1 MIGPVYTE
9 TTACQDC
16 YRCLRH
22 CPVKAIRI
30 IDGKAEVQKELCLNC
45 GRCLNECPAEAKK
58 IRSDIARVRQ
68 TIRLGG
74 PVVASLAP
82 SWVAEFPDDP
92 KLIGRLYALGFTA
105 VEETATGA
113 RLIAEA
119 CRTNPNMARGISRAC
134 PVIVEYIARYRPS
147 LLKLLS
153 PAASPL
159 EVHAGSVKQ
168 RFGEETTVVFIGPCV
183 AKKLEADN
191 PSSPVDLAITFRELK
206 EWMDRESN
214 PENSPAEER
223 LPFEHNCED
232 FFLEGGFLKAL
243 EKSNATGDIPEGI
256 AISGLDSILASLDGW
271 SAESFEELPPLELL
285 ACSGGCQNGP
295 GMTLN
300 DSPLERRLKGRLGL
314 ETAAG
319 IRESSGI
326 DPLISALVARPPNPA
341 PALPPKETDE
351 ADIRAFLTSLGRPSL
366 EDDPDCGSCGYESCR
381 NFAKA
386 VLNGMAEESMCISVM
401 RRRAQK
407 QSDALMQSLPLG
419 AVIADRNLCIRE
431 CNARF
436 LRLFTDLDFDPPK
449 DVLIRIRGRSLAN
462 YMEDT
467 SSIRRVLSGEIA
479 SFSGNIASRNRI
491 YRATVF
497 PVDGENSAGAVF
509 QDITSPQVKKET
521 VIKKAEEVIQKN
533 LSSVQQIASLLGEN
547 AAETQLILD
556 SLIGAF
562 NE

>member
-30 IDGKAEVQKELCLNC
+30 IDGKAEVRKELCLNC
-45 GRCLNECPAEAKK
+45 GRCLNECPAKAKK
-58 IRSDIARVRQ
+58 IRSDVGRVRQ

-74 PVVASLAP
+74 TVVASLAP
-82 SWVAEFPDDP
+82 SWVTEFPEDE
-92 KLIGRLYALGFTA
+92 KFIGRLYALGFTA
-105 VEETATGA
+105 VEETAIGA

-119 CRTNPNMARGISRAC
+119 CRKKPDMARGISRAC

-147 LLKLLS
+147 LSKLLS
-153 PAASPL
+153 PAPSPL
-159 EVHAGSVKQ
+159 EVHAGSIKQ
-168 RFGEETTVVFIGPCV
+168 RFGKKATVIFIGPCV
-183 AKKLEADN
+183 AKKLEADT
-191 PSSPVDLAITFRELK
+191 PSSPVDLAITFRELR
-206 EWMDRESN
+206 EWMEEEGTS
-214 PENSPAEER
+214 ENDTKTKD
-223 LPFEHNCED
+223 LPFEHDCDD
-232 FFLEGGFLKAL
+232 FFLEGGFLMAL
-243 EKSNATGDIPEGI
+243 KRTGRNEHIPEGI
-256 AISGLDSILASLDGW
+256 AISGLDSIIESLENW
-271 SAESFEELPPLELL
+271 TAESRAELPPLELL
-285 ACSGGCQNGP
+285 ACPGGCQNGP
-295 GMTLN
+295 GTSRSH
-300 DSPLERRLKGRLGL
+300 SPLEKRLRGYKGL

-319 IRESSGI
+319 LRESHGI
-326 DPLISALVARPPNPA
+326 EALTSYPVARPPA
-341 PALPPKETDE
+341 LAAALPLKKVDAT
-351 ADIRAFLTSLGRPSL
+351 DIRAFLTSLGRPSPK
-366 EDDPDCGSCGYESCR
+366 DDPDCGSCGYKSCR
-381 NFAKA
+381 DFAEA

-431 CNARF
+431 CNGRF
-436 LRLFTDLDFDPPK
+436 LCLFTDLDFNPPK
-449 DVLIRIRGRSLAN
+449 DVLVRIRGRSLSD

-467 SSIRRVLSGEIA
+467 SSIRRVLNGEIT
-479 SFSGNIASRNRI
+479 SFSGNITSNGRI

-497 PVDGENSAGAVF
+497 PVDGDDSAGAVF

-547 AAETQLILD
+547 AAETELILD